1 MRDLVLTCFIFG
13 SLPFL
18 FRRPWL
24 GVLMCTWLSV
34 MNPHRMSWGFAYN
47 MPFAQ
52 VVGLVTLF
60 GMLGTRDP
68 KHMPWTPVT
77 VMLLVFVL
85 WMNLTTLTA
94 IDTPRALLMW
104 DRVMK
109 IQLMIF
115 VTLYLL
121 HSKEQIFLFV
131 AVVTGSLAFFGIK
144 GGIYTILGG
153 GGGRVW
159 GPEGS
164 FIADNNQLAL
174 AIVMTIPLLRWLQ
187 LQATR
192 RWMRLALLGAM
203 VLCAF
208 AALGSQSRGALI
220 AIGAMVVFLWLKGRQ
235 KFVTLIA
242 LILLV
247 PAVIG
252 FMPDKW
258 TERMHSIGNYEVD
271 ASATGRINA
280 WMMAI
285 NLTKDRPIYGGGF
298 EVDSHENFARYAPNP
313 NDVQSAHSIY
323 FQVLG
328 EHGYVGLAIYLSLW
342 LLVWGD
348 ASRIIRLAGKNASL
362 QWAADLARMVQ
373 VSLAGFAV
381 GGAFLNLA
389 HFDVPY
395 DLLAALVLTRVLVEK
410 EIAGQTA
417 GGGAAAL
424 RRADPLVPQRGAPAG
439 NRAPHPPAVE
449 MPWLAR
455 FFK

>member
-1 MRDLVLTCFIFG
+1 
-13 SLPFL
+13 
-18 FRRPWL
+18 
-24 GVLMCTWLSV
+24 
-34 MNPHRMSWGFAYN
+34 
-47 MPFAQ
+47 
-52 VVGLVTLF
+52 
-60 GMLGTRDP
+60 
-68 KHMPWTPVT
+68 
-77 VMLLVFVL
+77 
-85 WMNLTTLTA
+85 MNLTTLTA

-109 IQLMIF
+109 IQFMIF
-115 VTLYLL
+115 ITLYLL

-131 AVVTGSLAFFGIK
+131 AVITGSLAFFGIK

-159 GPEGS
+159 GPAGS

-208 AALGSQSRGALI
+208 CALGSQSRGALL
-220 AIGAMVVFLWLKGRQ
+220 AIGAMVVFLWLKSRQ
-235 KFVTLIA
+235 KFVTLLA

-271 ASATGRINA
+271 ASASGRINA

-298 EVDSHENFARYAPNP
+298 EVDSDENFARYAPNP
-313 NDVQSAHSIY
+313 
-323 FQVLG
+323 
-328 EHGYVGLAIYLSLW
+328 
-342 LLVWGD
+342 
-348 ASRIIRLAGKNASL
+348 
-362 QWAADLARMVQ
+362 
-373 VSLAGFAV
+373 
-381 GGAFLNLA
+381 
-389 HFDVPY
+389 
-395 DLLAALVLTRVLVEK
+395 T
-410 EIAGQTA
+410 T
-417 GGGAAAL
+417 
-424 RRADPLVPQRGAPAG
+424 
-439 NRAPHPPAVE
+439 
-449 MPWLAR
+449 
-455 FFK
+455 